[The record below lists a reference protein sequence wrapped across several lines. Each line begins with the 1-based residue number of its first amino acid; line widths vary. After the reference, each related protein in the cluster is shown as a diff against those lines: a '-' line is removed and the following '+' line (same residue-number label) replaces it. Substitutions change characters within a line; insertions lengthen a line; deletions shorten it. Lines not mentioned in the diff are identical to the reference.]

1 MGDFA
6 NLENTILL
14 GNFKEKYHAFQVA
27 KAVTGINAKP
37 RNNTYGRR
45 ISRARFSLAF
55 AEPWAVGLRQG
66 PWS

>member
-6 NLENTILL
+6 NLENAIFL

-37 RNNTYGRR
+37 RNNTYG
-45 ISRARFSLAF
+45 
-55 AEPWAVGLRQG
+55 
-66 PWS
+66 